1 MRKKERKD
9 DSFIKK
15 PVYPGGTSAYRKFI
29 KENLKYPKEALKNK
43 TEGTVF
49 LKYTINHK
57 GIVTETKVIKGIGD
71 GCDEEAERIISMLKF
86 EIPKGPRKLRVLFH
100 QKTQITFRI
109 PKQKAKAKPKPTP
122 TSTSQKSNATPI
134 SHNRQL
140 VYKYVPAKK
149 DHKDKDKQKKT
160 YTYTIRG
167 KI

>member
-57 GIVTETKVIKGIGD
+57 GVVTETKVLRGIGD
-71 GCDEEAERIISMLKF
+71 GCDEEAQRILSLLKF

-109 PKQKAKAKPKPTP
+109 PKQKAKPAAALKQPVVGTA
-122 TSTSQKSNATPI
+122 TNQK
-134 SHNRQL
+134 RQI
-140 VYKYVPAKK
+140 VYQYVPIKK
-149 DHKDKDKQKKT
+149 TAQSEDKPKKT
-160 YTYTIRG
+160 YTYTIKG

>member
-57 GIVTETKVIKGIGD
+57 GVVTETKVLRGIGD
-71 GCDEEAERIISMLKF
+71 GCDEEAQRIISLLKF
-86 EIPKGPRKLRVLFH
+86 EIPKGPRKLRVVFH

-109 PKQKAKAKPKPTP
+109 PKQKAKSAATPKQPTG
-122 TSTSQKSNATPI
+122 TTTSQK
-134 SHNRQL
+134 RQI
-140 VYKYVPAKK
+140 VYKYVPIKK
-149 DHKDKDKQKKT
+149 TEKTEDKPKKT

>member
-57 GIVTETKVIKGIGD
+57 GVVTETKVIKGIGD

-109 PKQKAKAKPKPTP
+109 PKQKTKPKPAP
-122 TSTSQKSNATPI
+122 TSTSQKSHATPI
-134 SHNRQL
+134 SGNRQL
-140 VYKYVPAKK
+140 VYQYVPAKK
-149 DHKDKDKQKKT
+149 AHKDKPKKT